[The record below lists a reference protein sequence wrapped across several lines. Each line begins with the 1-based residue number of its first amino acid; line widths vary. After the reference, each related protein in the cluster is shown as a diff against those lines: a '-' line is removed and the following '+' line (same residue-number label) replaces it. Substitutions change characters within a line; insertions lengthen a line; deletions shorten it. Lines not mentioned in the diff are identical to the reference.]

1 MADFVF
7 RFVCFTFFRMIQIIR
22 REEELLASNV
32 KKHAAIYTISR
43 RAMHFRDR
51 LRNLA
56 SAWVLFTNSTR
67 KSKSSE
73 ELIEINSIYEFIN

>member
-1 MADFVF
+1 
-7 RFVCFTFFRMIQIIR
+7 MIQIIR

-32 KKHAAIYTISR
+32 KKHAAIHTISR